1 MLPFIRI
8 TELHIEGIFSKELYF
23 KMRSVLEMEDKVVKI
38 YKEFTF
44 FKWKVA
50 LVMICFI
57 IILSLG
63 VSIFLGPPFLHRE
76 TIDFIYVWQPG
87 WLIEREYLIYV
98 IIIISAI
105 IASLVETW
113 NIQGTIA
120 SVRNVLYK
128 ECDADLFLEI
138 ADCGLKYVTNQSEH
152 KNRNI
157 KNKYKLAYM
166 YFERFYVEALNAKG
180 RYIDALEYLE
190 NDWRSKR
197 NTLIYQL
204 LIQNVKLNIAWEQ
217 EDKKAYNEVFNVAMQ
232 RIKKSEVMIAQRLIL
247 EENYYGAIKMLEAMK
262 PRVCYEKV
270 IQYWGFTRCYIKLG
284 NYEKAKVYIDF
295 ILEHGKSTI
304 MKEKALEMM
313 NRLIDKCI

>member
-1 MLPFIRI
+1 
-8 TELHIEGIFSKELYF
+8 
-23 KMRSVLEMEDKVVKI
+23 MEDKVVKI

-87 WLIEREYLIYV
+87 WFIEREYLIYV

-113 NIQGTIA
+113 NIQRTIS
-120 SVRNVLYK
+120 SVRNILYK
-128 ECDADLFLEI
+128 ECDADLFLEVS
-138 ADCGLKYVTNQSEH
+138 AYGLEYTIKQPDY
-152 KNRNI
+152 RNGEI
-157 KNKYKLAYM
+157 KNKYKLTYM
-166 YFERFYVEALNAKG
+166 YFERFYVEALNSKG
-180 RYIDALEYLE
+180 RYDDALEYLE
-190 NDWRSKR
+190 QDWKS
-197 NTLIYQL
+197 NQNALIYQL

-247 EENYYGAIKMLEAMK
+247 EEDYHGAIEMLEGMK

-270 IQYWGFTRCYIKLG
+270 IQYWGFAKCYIKLG
-284 NYEKAKVYIDF
+284 NYKKAKMYIDF
-295 ILEHGKSTI
+295 ILKNGNSTI
-304 MKEKALEMM
+304 LKEKALEMM
-313 NRLIDKCI
+313 NKLIAFSKDA

>member
-1 MLPFIRI
+1 
-8 TELHIEGIFSKELYF
+8 
-23 KMRSVLEMEDKVVKI
+23 MEDKVAKI

-44 FKWKVA
+44 SKWKTL
-50 LVMICFI
+50 LVMISII

-63 VSIFLGPPFLHRE
+63 VSIFLGSPFLHKE
-76 TIDFIYVWQPG
+76 TIDFIYVWQPR
-87 WLIEREYLIYV
+87 WLIEKEYLIYV
-98 IIIISAI
+98 IILISAI

-113 NIQGTIA
+113 NIQRTIA

-152 KNRNI
+152 KNEKN
-157 KNKYKLAYM
+157 KNKYKLAYT
-166 YFERFYVEALNAKG
+166 YFERFYVEALNARG
-180 RYIDALEYLE
+180 RYVAALEYLE
-190 NDWRSKR
+190 NYWGTKR
-197 NTLIYQL
+197 NTTIYRL
-204 LIQNVKLNIAWEQ
+204 LIQNTKLNIACEQ

-232 RIKKSEVMIAQRLIL
+232 RIKKSKIMIVQRLIL
-247 EENYYGAIKMLEAMK
+247 EEDYHGAIEMLEAMK

-270 IQYWGFTRCYIKLG
+270 IQYWGFAKCYIKMG

-304 MKEKALEMM
+304 MKEKSLEMM
-313 NRLIDKCI
+313 NRLIANYI

>member
-1 MLPFIRI
+1 
-8 TELHIEGIFSKELYF
+8 
-23 KMRSVLEMEDKVVKI
+23 MEDKAVKV

-44 FKWKVA
+44 FKWKTV

-63 VSIFLGPPFLHRE
+63 VSIFLGPPFLHKE
-76 TIDFIYVWQPG
+76 TINFIYVWQPG
-87 WLIEREYLIYV
+87 WLIETEYLIYG

-113 NIQGTIA
+113 NIQRTIT
-120 SVRNVLYK
+120 SVRNILYK

-138 ADCGLKYVTNQSEH
+138 ADYGLKYVIKQPNYKSGE
-152 KNRNI
+152 I

-180 RYIDALEYLE
+180 RYADALEYLE

-197 NTLIYQL
+197 NTLIYRL
-204 LIQNVKLNIAWEQ
+204 LIQNTKLNIAYEKK
-217 EDKKAYNEVFNVAMQ
+217 DKKAHNEVLKAAVQ
-232 RIKKSEVMIAQRLIL
+232 RIKKSKVMVAQRLIL
-247 EENYYGAIKMLEAMK
+247 EEDYYGAIEVLEGMK

-270 IQYWGFTRCYIKLG
+270 IQYWGFAKCYIKLG
-284 NYEKAKVYIDF
+284 NYEKVKMYIDF
-295 ILEHGKSTI
+295 ILENGNSTI
-304 MKEKALEMM
+304 VKEKALEMV
-313 NRLIDKCI
+313 NKLIVFNKEAQGELL

>member
-105 IASLVETW
+105 IASLMETW

-120 SVRNVLYK
+120 SVRNILYK

-138 ADCGLKYVTNQSEH
+138 ADYGLKYTVKQPDY
-152 KNRNI
+152 RNGEI

-180 RYIDALEYLE
+180 RYVDALEYLE
-190 NDWRSKR
+190 KDWMSNR
-197 NTLIYQL
+197 NTLIYRL
-204 LIQNVKLNIAWEQ
+204 LIQNMKLNIACEQ
-217 EDKKAYNEVFNVAMQ
+217 EDRKAYNEVFKAAVQ
-232 RIKKSEVMIAQRLIL
+232 RIKKSKVIVAQRLTL
-247 EENYYGAIKMLEAMK
+247 EEDYHGAIEMLEGMK

-270 IQYWGFTRCYIKLG
+270 IQYWGFAKCYIKLG
-284 NYEKAKVYIDF
+284 NYKKAKMYIDF
-295 ILEHGKSTI
+295 ILKNGNSTI

-313 NRLIDKCI
+313 NKLIDNCI